1 MLRSMDQQQINDT
14 AEQELKKL
22 EFRVSELIQTCERL
36 KEENRILREHQQQ
49 LNEERLNLL
58 RKNEIARTKVE
69 AIVTRL
75 KAMEQQNA

>member
-36 KEENRILREHQQQ
+36 KEENRVLREHQQQ

>member
-1 MLRSMDQQQINDT
+1 MDQQQINDT

-36 KEENRILREHQQQ
+36 KEENRVLREHQQQ

>member
-1 MLRSMDQQQINDT
+1 MEQQQINDT

-36 KEENRILREHQQQ
+36 KEENRLLREHQQQ

-58 RKNEIARTKVE
+58 RKNEIARTK
-69 AIVTRL
+69 
-75 KAMEQQNA
+75 

>member
-1 MLRSMDQQQINDT
+1 MLRCMDQQQINDT

-36 KEENRILREHQQQ
+36 KEENRLLREHQQQ